1 LIFYKKYVIIYI
13 ENKKRGKSQMKQ
25 VNVSLTILM
34 TYFPED
40 LGLDDDVSP
49 KELQMAAEKDVENE
63 IKKIHDATNLSVND
77 VEIEVL

>member
-1 LIFYKKYVIIYI
+1 
-13 ENKKRGKSQMKQ
+13 MKQ

-49 KELQMAAEKDVENE
+49 KELLTAAEKDVEKE

>member
-1 LIFYKKYVIIYI
+1 
-13 ENKKRGKSQMKQ
+13 MKQ
-25 VNVSLTILM
+25 VNVALTILM

-40 LGLDDDVSP
+40 LGLDEDASP
-49 KELQMAAEKDVENE
+49 KELLEKAEADVQNE

>member
-1 LIFYKKYVIIYI
+1 
-13 ENKKRGKSQMKQ
+13 MKQ

-49 KELQMAAEKDVENE
+49 KELQIAAEKDVENE

>member
-1 LIFYKKYVIIYI
+1 
-13 ENKKRGKSQMKQ
+13 MKQ
-25 VNVSLTILM
+25 VNVALTILM

-40 LGLDDDVSP
+40 LGLDEDTSP
-49 KELQMAAEKDVENE
+49 KELLEKAEADVQNE